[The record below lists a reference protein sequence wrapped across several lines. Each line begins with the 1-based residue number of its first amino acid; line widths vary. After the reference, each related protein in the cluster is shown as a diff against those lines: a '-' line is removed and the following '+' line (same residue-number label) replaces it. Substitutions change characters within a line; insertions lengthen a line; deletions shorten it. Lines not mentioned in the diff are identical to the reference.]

1 MKAPRKKRQFL
12 VIRSRTFKTKRGK
25 GQYNQHY
32 LNLPDEIVQHVPE
45 GTKFRPELTEDGIL
59 LRIIHPQEEPPINI
73 PSWAKK

>member
-1 MKAPRKKRQFL
+1 
-12 VIRSRTFKTKRGK
+12 
-25 GQYNQHY
+25 
-32 LNLPDEIVQHVPE
+32 LPDDIVQHVPE